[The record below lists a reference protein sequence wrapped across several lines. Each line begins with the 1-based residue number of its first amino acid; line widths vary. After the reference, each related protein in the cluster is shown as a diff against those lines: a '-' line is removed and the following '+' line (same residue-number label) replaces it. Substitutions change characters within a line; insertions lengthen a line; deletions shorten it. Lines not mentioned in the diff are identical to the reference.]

1 MRGMALGEH
10 VSCFPIIC
18 AASLPHRRAR
28 LNPLEW
34 IFQHSIRDIARRII
48 DCPTRTG
55 FDWSSDS
62 SSDWNSRSTRAGV
75 VPRIKTFTWDSRARR
90 AMPLRQLRHA
100 AFAQTSAQTEQ
111 KGGQRGQGGTG
122 GGKERERGREGIRRR
137 SRETDETVSD
147 WRYHVAQVRAINQD
161 KLMINKLVSALR
173 AVPSHLIVYR
183 ISPYKLPAVS
193 RSPP

>member
-34 IFQHSIRDIARRII
+34 IFQHSIRNIARRII
-48 DCPTRTG
+48 DCPARTG

-62 SSDWNSRSTRAGV
+62 SSDWNSPRSTRAGV

-90 AMPLRQLRHA
+90 AMPLRNYVTRLSLKHQLKRRR
-100 AFAQTSAQTEQ
+100 
-111 KGGQRGQGGTG
+111 KGARRRRG
-122 GGKERERGREGIRRR
+122 ERERGREGIRRR